1 MTITIYGAIL
11 SPYVRK
17 TLAFAAEK
25 GVTVE
30 LAAGGMGQGGAPF
43 AEASPFGKMPALRHS
58 DAGAGAD
65 GGDFCLA
72 DSSAICHYLEALH
85 PDPALIPADAQGRGE
100 CVWLDEFSDTVLGVS
115 GGKMFF
121 NRVVMPKFMK
131 REGDLAAAD
140 AAERDEMPKILA
152 WLEARV
158 TGRDFLIGDAITMA
172 DLAVAIPFAN
182 IAGAG
187 FALDA
192 ATYPE
197 LTRWLDGITARP
209 SIAGMNAK
217 VAATLAHV
225 LAG

>member
-25 GVTVE
+25 GVAVA
-30 LAAGGMGQGGAPF
+30 LSPGGMGQGGEPF
-43 AEASPFGKMPALRHS
+43 AEASPFAKMPALR
-58 DAGAGAD
+58 DVGARAD
-65 GGDFCLA
+65 GSDFCLA
-72 DSSAICHYLEALH
+72 DSSAICHYLEAKH

-131 REGDLAAAD
+131 REGDYAAAD
-140 AAERDEMPKILA
+140 AAERDELPKILA
-152 WLEARV
+152 WLNQRV
-158 TGRDFLIGDAITMA
+158 MGREFLIGDAITLA

-192 ATYPE
+192 ATHPE
-197 LTRWLDGITARP
+197 LVRWLAGITARP